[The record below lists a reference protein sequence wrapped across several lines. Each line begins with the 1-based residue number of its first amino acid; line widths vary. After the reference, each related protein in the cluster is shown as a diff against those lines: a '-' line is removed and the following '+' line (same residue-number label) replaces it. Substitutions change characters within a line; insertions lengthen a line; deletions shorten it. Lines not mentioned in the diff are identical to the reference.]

1 MDTTSNAL
9 ARTLFLL
16 AHNQDVQE
24 KLRREVTEARVK
36 YGDLAYDD
44 LVALPYLD
52 AVCRETLRLYPPVS
66 YILRTCVSQL
76 SPNFCCSDI

>member
-24 KLRREVTEARVK
+24 KLRCEVTEARVK
-36 YGDLAYDD
+36 YGDLAYDE
-44 LVALPYLD
+44 LEALPYLD
-52 AVCRETLRLYPPVS
+52 AICRETLRLCLAVALPYLVFS
-66 YILRTCVSQL
+66 ERASL
-76 SPNFCCSDI
+76 SF